1 MLWEGYSFMF
11 MDVDRMVMGQHLSK
25 PGSCWRDFY
34 PMSAMKCKRE
44 ECLNSDQDYSYWLTT
59 KVPEQ
64 QSCSAYYPSGDVSV
78 EEAKEKY
85 ISRCVVCVSDY
96 KLVSYHSFTAS
107 PPTEPEMQR
116 IAQKGW
122 EQVYSGYSYIMQV
135 GPGRA
140 FGNAVFDHE
149 SCRREFTPT
158 MIAQTYKKDVRFIS
172 SNFKSMWL
180 IDSSAIADQNID
192 VDSARDRANFIQN
205 YLGKCIVLRR
215 SVEKKMYYYSDTP
228 DDFDLV

>member
-1 MLWEGYSFMF
+1 MES
-11 MDVDRMVMGQHLSK
+11 DRS
-25 PGSCWRDFY
+25 DF
-34 PMSAMKCKRE
+34 
-44 ECLNSDQDYSYWLTT
+44 
-59 KVPEQ
+59 
-64 QSCSAYYPSGDVSV
+64 
-78 EEAKEKY
+78 
-85 ISRCVVCVSDY
+85 SRCVVCVSDY
-96 KLVSYHSFTAS
+96 RLVSYHSFTAQ
-107 PPTEPEMQR
+107 PPTAEEMDV
-116 IAQKGW
+116 IAKKGW

-180 IDSSAIADQNID
+180 IDDSAAMDDNIR
-192 VDSARDRANFIQN
+192 VDSAAERERFVRN

-228 DDFDLV
+228 DSYDDEEL

>member
-1 MLWEGYSFMF
+1 MILQLYPYSISSALI
-11 MDVDRMVMGQHLSK
+11 MVIQISYKNVLLLTK
-25 PGSCWRDFY
+25 LFY
-34 PMSAMKCKRE
+34 TA
-44 ECLNSDQDYSYWLTT
+44 
-59 KVPEQ
+59 VF
-64 QSCSAYYPSGDVSV
+64 
-78 EEAKEKY
+78 
-85 ISRCVVCVSDY
+85 SRCVVCVSDY
-96 KLVSYHSFTAS
+96 KLVSYHSFTAN
-107 PPTEPEMQR
+107 PPTAPELAR
-116 IAQKGW
+116 IEQKGW

-180 IDSSAIADQNID
+180 IDNSAQVDKNIK
-192 VDSARDRANFIQN
+192 VDSAADRANFIQN

-215 SVEKKMYYYSDTP
+215 SVERRMYYYSDTP
-228 DDFDLV
+228 DNYDEE

>member
-1 MLWEGYSFMF
+1 MF
-11 MDVDRMVMGQHLSK
+11 MDVDKMVIGQHLSK

-34 PMSAMKCKRE
+34 PMSVMKCQRE
-44 ECLNSDQDYSYWLTT
+44 NCLNSDQDYSYWMTT
-59 KVPEQ
+59 RVPKQ
-64 QSCSAYYPSGDVSV
+64 QSCSAFYPDGDIGVA
-78 EEAKEKY
+78 EARDKY

-96 KLVSYHSFTAS
+96 KLVSYHSFTAN
-107 PPTEPEMQR
+107 PPTAPELAR
-116 IAQKGW
+116 IEQKGW

-180 IDSSAIADQNID
+180 IDNSAQVDKNIK
-192 VDSARDRANFIQN
+192 VDSAADRANFIQN

-215 SVEKKMYYYSDTP
+215 SVERRMYYYSDTP
-228 DDFDLV
+228 DNYDEE